1 MRLFGPLYDSVMRWA
16 GHPGAKW
23 YLGGVSFAES
33 SFFPIP
39 TALMLAPM
47 VMARRQDAWRLALT
61 TTLASVAGGFFGYL
75 IGRFLYSTVGVAILE
90 LYGLED
96 AFDDIIRWYDQYGV
110 WLVLLA
116 GFSPI
121 PYKIFTLA
129 SGVLGLALIPFGLA
143 SLVGRGSQFFL
154 VAALVRWGGRRIE
167 PYLHRYIERIG
178 WCVLILAAVTGMVW
192 YWL

>member
-16 GHPGAKW
+16 GHPRARW

-47 VMARRQDAWRLALT
+47 VMARRQDAWRLAAMT
-61 TTLASVAGGFFGYL
+61 TVTSVAGGLFGYL
-75 IGRFLYSTVGVAILE
+75 IGRFLYATAGVAILE
-90 LYGLED
+90 FYGLEK

-110 WLVLLA
+110 WLVVLA

-129 SGVLGLALIPFGLA
+129 SGVMGLALVPFAVA

-154 VAALVRWGGRRIE
+154 VAVLVRWGGERIE
-167 PYLHRYIERIG
+167 PYLQHYIEQVG
-178 WCVLILAAVTGMVW
+178 WCVLALAAVTGMVV